1 MVRRSRL
8 SPNADNRTA
17 LEAAAAH
24 SDPKSRA
31 FAVSNL
37 HEAEVSQV
45 DTALMLTAAFTD
57 REPAVRVAAATE
69 ASHYFGAGPDILAGL
84 FALLTDSEGDVR
96 GAARHSLDTLETPS
110 DASRD
115 FLLDEVGEGSEEESA
130 MALRLLVRLEPNEPA
145 LDDLVPNLLAD
156 PRPRVALAAAVATTP
171 PSDAAVASMRRVLR
185 AELPALSGDE
195 RYAFRNDVLA
205 ELRKHGSAS
214 KAAVPEIVA
223 LVEAHSSE
231 AAAFETLALI
241 GEAEAPAMERALEF
255 LKSTALSVRRNYA
268 LKMLKVVGP
277 HGEEYLDEVIDVL
290 RTHRMSDWRLTAAI
304 MLGNLGPRAADAA
317 DALLEAAENDAK
329 ERVRRACMDALLK
342 IVPND
347 PRVARLRKLEK

>member
-1 MVRRSRL
+1 
-8 SPNADNRTA
+8 
-17 LEAAAAH
+17 
-24 SDPKSRA
+24 
-31 FAVSNL
+31 
-37 HEAEVSQV
+37 
-45 DTALMLTAAFTD
+45 
-57 REPAVRVAAATE
+57 
-69 ASHYFGAGPDILAGL
+69 
-84 FALLTDSEGDVR
+84 
-96 GAARHSLDTLETPS
+96 
-110 DASRD
+110 
-115 FLLDEVGEGSEEESA
+115 

-156 PRPRVALAAAVATTP
+156 PRPRVALAAAVATPP
-171 PSDAAVASMRRVLR
+171 PSDAAVATMRRVLR

-255 LKSTALSVRRNYA
+255 LKSTTLSVRRNYA

-290 RTHRMSDWRLTAAI
+290 RTHRMSDSRLTAAI
-304 MLGNLGPRAADAA
+304 MLGNLGPRAAEAA
-317 DALLEAAENDAK
+317 EALLEAAENDAK
-329 ERVRRACMDALLK
+329 ERVRRRVHGRPFEDRTERPTGRTSSRAREVGASSPSEVESLTLSRPLT
-342 IVPND
+342 IVATMIGLPSMSASRCSASVSTGICAYIMTIPEANQMTKRS
-347 PRVARLRKLEK
+347 PSASPSHR